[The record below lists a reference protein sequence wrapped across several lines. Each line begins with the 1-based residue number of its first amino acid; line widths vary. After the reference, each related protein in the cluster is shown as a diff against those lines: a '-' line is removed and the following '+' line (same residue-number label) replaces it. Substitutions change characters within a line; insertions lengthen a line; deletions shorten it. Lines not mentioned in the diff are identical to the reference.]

1 MSDQMAGLTE
11 TDRNAYK
18 QRYLF
23 LVTLKLQGDILH
35 PEIGFEIQLQPED
48 RGILNG
54 AVNQKLI
61 LLNEDESALNKQVF
75 ALLVL
80 GRFIQENP
88 LQTEAGG
95 TSTFVRATVGKLLSQ
110 QLNQWSSK
118 VLPGVDLNFDIQ
130 SYNQYET
137 GQAEGRTQVDIG
149 LKKQLFNERLSVQLG
164 GTLEVEGVRAKQ
176 NSASDIASDV
186 VLEYKLTKDGRYRL
200 KGFRQNQY
208 ESFIDGQF
216 IETGAGIIY
225 VRDFDKW
232 KDLLKRPKNK
242 TKKLKKEEKE

>member
-1 MSDQMAGLTE
+1 
-11 TDRNAYK
+11 
-18 QRYLF
+18 
-23 LVTLKLQGDILH
+23 
-35 PEIGFEIQLQPED
+35 
-48 RGILNG
+48 LNG

-61 LLNEDESALNKQVF
+61 LLNEDVSALNKQVF

-88 LQTEAGG
+88 LQSEAGG
-95 TSTFVRATVGKLLSQ
+95 GTSSFVRATVGKLLSQ

-130 SYNQYET
+130 SYNQFET

-149 LKKQLFNERLSVQLG
+149 LKKQLFNERLSVQVG
-164 GTLEVEGVRAKQ
+164 GSLEVEGVKAKQ

-186 VLEYKLTKDGRYRL
+186 VLEYKLTEDGRYRL

-208 ESFIDGQF
+208 ESDIDGQF
-216 IETGAGIIY
+216 VETGAGIIY

-232 KDLLKRPKNK
+232 TNFFRRTKIEKRKNDHEMK
-242 TKKLKKEEKE
+242 GILHPQYEIVIF